1 MIANRDALPGSL
13 QRMVRRKMSSYNIHL
28 NPRTVATQD
37 AARKISGTRKY
48 TVNDPNKT
56 RELSLRSGR
65 VRNKPES
72 PTDNAPI
79 QKPTTKPPRAEM
91 MHTKMPACAPIA
103 VTMPTNADTKGIAM
117 EIFDA

>member
-1 MIANRDALPGSL
+1 MLRAMIRHKISNY
-13 QRMVRRKMSSYNIHL
+13 KIHL
-28 NPRTVATQD
+28 NPINVATQD
-37 AARKISGTRKY
+37 AAKKIRGTRKY
-48 TVNDPNKT
+48 PATAPNKT

-91 MHTKMPACAPIA
+91 THTKMPACPPIA
-103 VTMPTNADTKGIAM
+103 VTPPTNADTKGIAR
-117 EIFDA
+117 EIFVA